1 MKSPP
6 CTQGRWGTGSC
17 SVPATGNASADASAN
32 ANADTFSRNLQSMMA
47 ERQKQDAMWSVSS
60 ESSESSVE
68 STKASET
75 SRAEL
80 FRAQTLDGKIRA
92 LGK

>member
-17 SVPATGNASADASAN
+17 SVPATGNASADASAT

-60 ESSESSVE
+60 ESSVE

-75 SRAEL
+75 TRAEL

>member
-17 SVPATGNASADASAN
+17 SVPATGNASADASEN

-47 ERQKQDAMWSVSS
+47 ERQKQDALWS

-80 FRAQTLDGKIRA
+80 FRAQTLDEKIRA